1 MKRLHLS
8 LAAALLAT
16 SALIAPQAAF
26 AQDAPAEGEVDEL
39 VVLGRFIPDV
49 MRETSEVA
57 TVLTAEDLQRSGDA
71 TAAVAL
77 TRVSAVSLV
86 SGRFVYVRGL
96 GERYSSALL
105 NGSPLPSPEP
115 LQRVVPLDLFPSN
128 ILAGTVVQKTY
139 SASYPGE
146 FGGGVIDLQTVAIP
160 VQRFLSVGASIGGN
174 TETTLQSGLVYY
186 GSDTDWTGYDDGTRK
201 VPGLVRQAFANK
213 QRINEANFSD
223 YELQLIGR
231 SFVNAPLNLLQKED
245 KIDVDYSIDVSGG
258 DSYDL
263 GWGSLGYIAVVGFDN
278 SWRTREG
285 VQQEGLVQG
294 SDIEVRTD
302 YDFTSTQNDVTLNGL
317 LGAGL
322 DWGQNQLKWTTLYVH
337 NTTKKARS
345 RAGNDEAAGASVRD
359 DYTEWFERSLLNSQ
373 LTGKHEFGQ
382 LEVDWRAAYA
392 KSTRDAPYE
401 KGIRYRLVNGVYL
414 HNASQEQNYTRFSE
428 VEDKVLSGGVDVKY
442 TLPLS
447 EAREAV
453 FSAGVAR
460 TDNDRHAESREFRF
474 LALNSALPVEV
485 QGERPDYLL
494 SDYNIGPDR
503 LVIRE
508 TTGAEGA
515 AAYAGNLEVNAAYV
529 QVDAEVIPLVRA
541 AVGVR
546 YEDATQSVQP
556 LDLFGGANPA
566 APAPLENAYWLP
578 AATVTWN
585 FAEDMQLRVGASKTL
600 ARPQFRELAPQQYLD
615 PDSDRLFI
623 GNPYLVDTELTN
635 FDARFEWYFDNG
647 QFFTIG
653 AFYKDMEKPVE
664 SVVNESGSAVQQT
677 YINAPKARLYGA
689 EIEVKKVFEPIGEAA
704 WLASKRWL
712 IQANYTYANSEVQ
725 VDAGD
730 VVYPLAGGGASRP
743 ATDYV
748 DDGDKLQGQS
758 DHTANLQF
766 GFEDA
771 EARSQATIL
780 VTYVS
785 DRISARGRPGQ
796 PDLEQSPGTMV
807 DFTYNKEF
815 TAWERDFSFGFK
827 ARNLLGE
834 EFEEFQQLGSGRVDN
849 LRYDLGRS
857 FSVSLS
863 TKF

>member
-1 MKRLHLS
+1 MKKLHLS
-8 LAAALLAT
+8 LGAALLAT

-26 AQDAPAEGEVDEL
+26 AQAAPAQGEVDEL

-115 LQRVVPLDLFPSN
+115 LQRVVPLDLFPAN

-139 SASYPGE
+139 SVGYPGE
-146 FGGGVIDLQTVAIP
+146 FGGGVIDLQTVAVP
-160 VQRFLSVGASIGGN
+160 DRPFLTIGASIGGN
-174 TETTLQSGLVYY
+174 TETTLKSGLTYY
-186 GSDTDWTGYDDGTRK
+186 GSKTDWTGFDNGARK
-201 VPGLVRQAFANK
+201 IPGPLAQAFADK
-213 QRINEANFSD
+213 ARVNEANFSD
-223 YELQLIGR
+223 TELQAIGR
-231 SFVNAPLNLLQKED
+231 SFNNAPLNLLQKND
-245 KIDVDYSIDVSGG
+245 HTDVDYSVDISGG

-263 GWGSLGYIAVVGFDN
+263 GWGSFGFVAVAGFDN

-302 YDFTSTQNDVTLNGL
+302 YDFQSTQNDVTLNGL
-317 LGAGL
+317 LGLGL
-322 DWGQNQLKWTTLYVH
+322 DWDQNQIKWTTLYVH

-345 RAGNDEAAGASVRD
+345 RAGTDEAAGAEVRD
-359 DYTEWFERSLLNSQ
+359 DYTEWFERTLMNSQ
-373 LTGKHEFGQ
+373 LTGKHEFGA
-382 LEVDWRAAYA
+382 LEIDWRAAYA
-392 KSTRDAPYE
+392 KSSRDAPYE

-447 EAREAV
+447 GERDAI

-474 LALNSALPVEV
+474 LALNSSLPADI
-485 QGERPDYLL
+485 QAERVDYLL
-494 SDYNIGPDR
+494 ADYNIGPDR

-515 AAYAGNLEVNAAYV
+515 AAYAAKLEVNAAYV

-546 YEDATQSVQP
+546 YEDAKQSVQP

-566 APAPLENAYWLP
+566 APAPLDNAYWLP

-585 FAEDMQLRVGASKTL
+585 FAEDMQLRLGASKTL

-623 GNPYLVDTELTN
+623 GNPYLVDTELMN
-635 FDARFEWYFDNG
+635 FDARFEWYFDKG
-647 QFFTIG
+647 QFFTLG
-653 AFYKDMEKPVE
+653 AFFKDLDKPVE
-664 SVVNESGSAVQQT
+664 SVVNESGSTVQQT
-677 YINAPKARLYGA
+677 YINAPKALLYGA
-689 EIEVKKVFEPIGEAA
+689 EIEVKKVFEPVSDTP

-712 IQANYTYANSEVQ
+712 IQANYTYATSEVQ

-743 ATDYV
+743 ASDYV
-748 DDGDKLQGQS
+748 KDGDQLQGQS
-758 DHTANLQF
+758 DHMANLQF
-766 GFEDA
+766 GFEDDQA
-771 EARSQATIL
+771 KSQATIL

-785 DRISARGRPGQ
+785 ERISARGRPGQ
-796 PDLEQSPGTMV
+796 PDLVQRPGVMV
-807 DFTYNKEF
+807 DFTYSRDF
-815 TAWERDFSFGFK
+815 TAWDHDFTAGFK
-827 ARNLLGE
+827 ARNLLDE
-834 EFEEFQQLGSGRVDN
+834 EFEEFQELGQGRVDN
-849 LRYDLGRS
+849 LRYGLGRS

-863 TKF
+863 TTF

>member
-1 MKRLHLS
+1 MKKLHLS
-8 LAAALLAT
+8 LGAALLAT

-26 AQDAPAEGEVDEL
+26 AQSAPEAEVDEL

-49 MRETSEVA
+49 MRETAEVA
-57 TVLTAEDLQRSGDA
+57 AVLTAEDLQRTGDA

-115 LQRVVPLDLFPSN
+115 LQRVVPLDLFPAN
-128 ILAGTVVQKTY
+128 VLAGTVVQKTY
-139 SASYPGE
+139 SAAYPGE
-146 FGGGVIDLQTVAIP
+146 FGGGVIDLQTVAVP
-160 VQRFLSVGASIGGN
+160 VQPFLTVGASLGVN
-174 TETTLQSGLVYY
+174 TATTLGSGLVYY
-186 GSDTDWTGYDDGTRK
+186 GSDSDWTGFDDGARDI
-201 VPGLVRQAFANK
+201 PGPLAQAFADRK
-213 QRINEANFSD
+213 RVNEANFTASQ
-223 YELQLIGR
+223 LQEIGR
-231 SFVNAPLNLLQKED
+231 SFVNAPLNLLQRNND
-245 KIDVDYSIDVSGG
+245 IDFDYSFDISGG
-258 DSYDL
+258 DSFDL
-263 GWGSLGYIAVVGFDN
+263 GWGSLGYIAVAGFDN

-302 YDFTSTQNDVTLNGL
+302 YDFASTQNDITLNGL
-317 LGAGL
+317 FGLGL
-322 DWGQNQLKWTTLYVH
+322 DWDENQVKWTTMYVH

-345 RAGNDEAAGASVRD
+345 RAGLDDSAGAEVRD
-359 DYTEWFERSLLNSQ
+359 DYTEWFERSLINSQ
-373 LTGKHEFGQ
+373 LSGAHTLGQ
-382 LEVDWRAAYA
+382 FQIDWRAAYA
-392 KSTRDAPYE
+392 KSSRDAPYE

-428 VEDKVLSGGVDVKY
+428 VEDKVLSGGLDVKY

-447 EAREAV
+447 DAREAV
-453 FSAGVAR
+453 FAAGVAR
-460 TDNDRHAESREFRF
+460 TDNDRSAESREFRF
-474 LALNSALPVEV
+474 LALNQSLPAAV
-485 QGERPDYLL
+485 QAQRVDYLL

-515 AAYAGNLEVNAAYV
+515 AAYLGELEVNAAYV
-529 QVDAEVIPLVRA
+529 SVDAEVLPLVRA

-556 LDLFGGANPA
+556 IDLFGGANPA

-578 AATVTWN
+578 AGTVTWN
-585 FAEDMQLRVGASKTL
+585 FAEDMQLRLGASKTL

-635 FDARFEWYFDNG
+635 IDARFEWYFDNG
-647 QFFTIG
+647 QFFTLG
-653 AFYKDMEKPVE
+653 AFYKDLEKPVE
-664 SVVNESGSAVQQT
+664 SVVNESGSTVQQT

-689 EIEVKKVFEPIGEAA
+689 EIEVKKVFEPFIDMA
-704 WLASKRWL
+704 WFQSKRWL
-712 IQANYTYANSEVQ
+712 VQANYTYAKSEVQ

-730 VVYPLAGGGASRP
+730 VVFPLAGGGAARP
-743 ATDYV
+743 ASDYV
-748 DDGDKLQGQS
+748 TDGDQLQGQS

-766 GFEDA
+766 GFEDD
-771 EARSQATIL
+771 EAQSQATLL

-785 DRISARGRPGQ
+785 ERISARGRPGQ
-796 PDLEQSPGTMV
+796 PDLVQRPGVMV
-807 DFTYNKEF
+807 DFTYNKDF
-815 TAWERDFSFGFK
+815 VAWERDFSFGFK
-827 ARNLLGE
+827 ARNLLDE
-834 EFEEFQQLGSGRVDN
+834 EFEEFQELGAGRVDN
-849 LRYDLGRS
+849 LRYGLGRS

>member
-1 MKRLHLS
+1 MNKLNLS
-8 LAAALLAT
+8 LGALLLAS
-16 SALIAPQAAF
+16 SALIAPQTAF
-26 AQDAPAEGEVDEL
+26 AQSQPEAEVDEL

-57 TVLTAEDLQRSGDA
+57 TVLLAEDLQRSGDG

-86 SGRFVYVRGL
+86 GGRFVYVRGL

-146 FGGGVIDLQTVAIP
+146 FGGGVIDLQTVAVP
-160 VQRFLSVGASIGGN
+160 DQPFLKIEGSLGAN
-174 TETTLQSGLVYY
+174 TETTRKSGLVYY

-201 VPGLVRQAFANK
+201 VPGLLRMAFANQ
-213 QRINEANFSD
+213 QRVNEANFTD
-223 YELQLIGR
+223 AQLQAIGR
-231 SFVNAPLNLLQKED
+231 SFVNAPLNLLQRSD
-245 KIDVDYSIDVSGG
+245 GIDPNYGVDVSGG
-258 DSYDL
+258 TSFDL
-263 GWGSLGYIAVVGFDN
+263 GWGSLGFIAVAGFDN
-278 SWRTREG
+278 SWTTRDG

-302 YDFTSTQNDVTLNGL
+302 YDFQSTQNDVTLNGM
-317 LGAGL
+317 LGLGL
-322 DWGQNQLKWTTLYVH
+322 DWDNNQIKWTNLYVH

-345 RAGNDEAAGASVRD
+345 RVGNDESAGAEVRD
-359 DYTEWFERSLLNSQ
+359 DYTEWFERTLINSQ
-373 LTGKHEFGQ
+373 LAGTHEFGD

-392 KSTRDAPYE
+392 HTSRDAPYE
-401 KGIRYRLVNGVYL
+401 KGIRYRLVNGVYQ

-428 VEDKVLSGGVDVKY
+428 VEDSVLSGGVDVKY
-442 TLPLS
+442 TVPLS
-447 EAREAV
+447 GTRDAV
-453 FSAGVAR
+453 FSGGVAR
-460 TDNDRHAESREFRF
+460 TENDRHAESREFRL
-474 LALNSALPVEV
+474 LALNSSLTPDV
-485 QGERPDYLL
+485 QRERVDFLL

-515 AAYAGNLEVNAAYV
+515 AAYRGNLEVNAVYV
-529 QVDAEVIPLVRA
+529 QADVEVIPLVRT
-541 AVGVR
+541 AVGIR
-546 YEDATQSVQP
+546 YEDAKQSVE
-556 LDLFGGANPA
+556 LVDLFGGANPA
-566 APAPLENAYWLP
+566 APAALDNAYWLP

-585 FAEDMQLRVGASKTL
+585 FAEDMQLRLGASKTL

-623 GNPYLVDTELTN
+623 GNPYLQDTELLN
-635 FDARFEWYFDNG
+635 LDGRFEWYFDRG
-647 QFFTIG
+647 QYFTVG
-653 AFYKDMEKPVE
+653 AFYKDLDKPVE
-664 SVVNESGSAVQQT
+664 SVVNESGSTVQQT

-689 EIEVKKVFEPIGEAA
+689 EIEVKKVFEPISDMA
-704 WLASKRWL
+704 WFASKRWL

-748 DDGDKLQGQS
+748 TDGDKMQGQS
-758 DHTANLQF
+758 DHMANLQF
-766 GFEDA
+766 GFEDDTA
-771 EARSQATIL
+771 QSQATIL

-796 PDLEQSPGTMV
+796 PDLVQRPGTMV
-807 DFTYNKEF
+807 DFTYRREF
-815 TAWERDFSFGFK
+815 SAWEHDFTFGFK
-827 ARNLLGE
+827 ARNLLD
-834 EFEEFQQLGSGRVDN
+834 EEFQEFQELGAGRVDN
-849 LRYDLGRS
+849 LRYGLGRS

-863 TKF
+863 TTF